1 MVDIDEA
8 RFKKGYTELNYIINN
23 MEQSLRE
30 KIPDEFIKI
39 VKSKMDLNYKPNIDI
54 SESYINQKYMPETKA
69 LLSILFSDY
78 IGDEKMKEKW
88 REFDM
93 TYKNVNRQIRNS
105 ENQDNNSIDVFNK
118 VRKEQNNVNSNSM
131 IVVKKES
138 FFHSIL
144 KKIKAF
150 FGRQ

>member
-8 RFKKGYTELNYIINN
+8 RFKKSYTELNYIINN

-69 LLSILFSDY
+69 LLSILLSDY

-93 TYKNVNRQIRNS
+93 TYKNVNRQTRNF
-105 ENQDNNSIDVFNK
+105 ENRDNNSIDVFSSI
-118 VRKEQNNVNSNSM
+118 RKEQNKVDRNP
-131 IVVKKES
+131 IVVTKKES

-150 FGRQ
+150 FG

>member
-8 RFKKGYTELNYIINN
+8 RFKKSYTELNYIINN

-39 VKSKMDLNYKPNIDI
+39 VKSKMDLNYKPNFDI

-69 LLSILFSDY
+69 LLSILLSDY

-93 TYKNVNRQIRNS
+93 TYKNVNRQTRNF
-105 ENQDNNSIDVFNK
+105 ENRDNNSIDVFSSI
-118 VRKEQNNVNSNSM
+118 RKEQNKVDSNP
-131 IVVKKES
+131 IVVTKKES

-150 FGRQ
+150 FG